1 MPSVDWELLL
11 EFVEDKFTRVVLLNT
26 ETGGFT
32 VISSFRPNEEDY
44 VVPEKNVEINPI
56 PESRILEEMHKFALN
71 VSDEK
76 IQKRLILAL
85 GRKNPLRQFR
95 RILGFYPDLLEEW
108 NKTRIT
114 LLSRW
119 VLKELQNLGLPPET
133 FSNLN
138 ELRGMARDTEMLR
151 EK

>member
-11 EFVEDKFTRVVLLNT
+11 EFVEDKFTRVVLLNI

-44 VVPEKNVEINPI
+44 VVPDKNVEINPI
-56 PESRILEEMHKFALN
+56 PESRILEEMNRFARE
-71 VSDEK
+71 VDDER

-119 VLKELQNLGLPPET
+119 VLKELENLGIPPET
-133 FSNLN
+133 FANAEELLKMSNSAKINPL
-138 ELRGMARDTEMLR
+138 
-151 EK
+151 

>member
-32 VISSFRPNEEDY
+32 VISSFRPHEEDF
-44 VVPEKNVEINPI
+44 VVPDKNIEINPI
-56 PESRILEEMHKFALN
+56 PESHILEEMHKFARN

-108 NKTRIT
+108 NKTRVS

-119 VLKELQNLGLPPET
+119 VLKELESLSVPLET
-133 FSNLN
+133 FTNSE
-138 ELRGMARDTEMLR
+138 ELIKMSKMGKINHL
-151 EK
+151 